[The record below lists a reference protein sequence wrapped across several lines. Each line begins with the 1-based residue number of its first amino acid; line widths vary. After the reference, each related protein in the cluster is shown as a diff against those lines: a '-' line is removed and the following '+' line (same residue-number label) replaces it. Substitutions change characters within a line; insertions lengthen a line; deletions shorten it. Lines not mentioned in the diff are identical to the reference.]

1 MGEGGCRKI
10 RPGIKLKPAENKAG
24 YKNLSPSE
32 NKAGH
37 PFQVR
42 RKIRPGIR
50 LKSAGK
56 KGRADVL
63 LRGQKKTGL
72 PKMRKGRPICG
83 SDKSFLR
90 PAVKSQAKERS
101 SGEDDLAGHVEQ
113 KSSPE
118 TSAPAVCGPTREKP
132 PQGSETAAKNRKT
145 EPKSSPEPGKES
157 LPRNGGQNK
166 ISLLAIVLP
175 SFCRANRSP
184 PAVPP
189 LRTESRSPSKDWLT

>member
-42 RKIRPGIR
+42 RKIRPGIQP
-50 LKSAGK
+50 KSAGK
-56 KGRADVL
+56 KGRADAL

-72 PKMRKGRPICG
+72 PNMGKGRPIWTRQIFL
-83 SDKSFLR
+83 KSV
-90 PAVKSQAKERS
+90 VKIQTKERS

-113 KSSPE
+113 KGPPE
-118 TSAPAVCGPTREKP
+118 TSTPAGCGPTREKP

-145 EPKSSPEPGKES
+145 EPKSSPDRGKNLFPET
-157 LPRNGGQNK
+157 
-166 ISLLAIVLP
+166 
-175 SFCRANRSP
+175 
-184 PAVPP
+184 AV
-189 LRTESRSPSKDWLT
+189 RTGSRSWPPSCPPFAGQTGRRPRSRPCGRRAGRPRRTG